1 MLTPPK
7 VFRDVVSQPE
17 AVEQL
22 LGSIGQGKDVHHAW
36 LFTGPPGSGR
46 SQLALAFAASMLCAD
61 SGCGTCNSCQM
72 IQSRNHP
79 DVQVLNTERVLIS
92 IDEVTEFIEKSI
104 QMPAIGKYR
113 IMVIEDADRMS
124 ERTSNLLLKSLEE
137 PPKGTIWMICAPSEA
152 DLLPTIRSRVRRVQ
166 LKVPTVEAVA
176 QLLVEKYGIGLQ
188 LAQQSAAQA
197 QSHVGMARRLAS
209 NAGARDRRSQALKAV
224 LSITDIPSAM
234 AVSDTLAKLAESDG
248 AQLTAE
254 QDEAERKA
262 LFLAMGVSE
271 ESKLNPSSR
280 AQLRRLEESQKRR
293 ATRSK
298 RDGLDRILI
307 DLMGL
312 YRDVLTVQ
320 LGAGEPLINVDLV
333 QEITKLANESSQ
345 AQSIHNIEEIEKVR
359 NRMERSHLEERPQN
373 EPFEYNRS
381 NLEHCRRCCCRN
393 VDNLSFSI

>member
-22 LGSIGQGKDVHHAW
+22 LGSTGQGSEVHHAW

-46 SQLALAFAASMLCAD
+46 SQLALAFAASLLCAD
-61 SGCGTCNSCQM
+61 GGCGTCNSCQM

-166 LKVPTVEAVA
+166 LKVPTVDAVA

-234 AVSDTLAKLAESDG
+234 AVSDSLAKLAESDG

-280 AQLRRLEESQKRR
+280 AQLRKLEEAQKRR

-333 QEITKLANESSQ
+333 QEITKLANESTQ

-359 NRMERSHLEERPQN
+359 NRMERNVRDIYLLDSLAVT
-373 EPFEYNRS
+373 F
-381 NLEHCRRCCCRN
+381 RRKA
-393 VDNLSFSI
+393 SK

>member
-46 SQLALAFAASMLCAD
+46 SQLALAFAASLLCAD
-61 SGCGTCNSCQM
+61 GGCGSCNSCQM

-333 QEITKLANESSQ
+333 QEITKLANESTQ

-359 NRMERSHLEERPQN
+359 NRMERNVRDVYLLDSLAVT
-373 EPFEYNRS
+373 F
-381 NLEHCRRCCCRN
+381 RRKA
-393 VDNLSFSI
+393 SK

>member
-17 AVEQL
+17 AVDQL
-22 LGSIGQGKDVHHAW
+22 LSVIGQEAKGIHHAW

-46 SQLALAFAASMLCAD
+46 SQLALAFAASLMCTEG
-61 SGCGTCNSCQM
+61 GCGSCNSCQM
-72 IQSRNHP
+72 IQNRNHP
-79 DVQVLNTERVLIS
+79 DVQVLNTDRVLIS

-209 NAGARDRRSQALKAV
+209 NAGARDRRSQALQAV

-234 AVSDTLAKLAESDG
+234 LASEALAKLAESDG

-254 QDEAERKA
+254 RDEAERRA
-262 LFLAMGVSE
+262 LFLSLGVSE

-312 YRDVLTVQ
+312 YRDVLSIQ
-320 LGAGEPLINVDLV
+320 LGTNEPLINVDLI
-333 QEITKLANESSQ
+333 QPITKLANESSQ

-359 NRMERSHLEERPQN
+359 YRMD
-373 EPFEYNRS
+373 
-381 NLEHCRRCCCRN
+381 RN
-393 VDNLSFSI
+393 VRDTYLLDSLAVHFRRKASK

>member
-234 AVSDTLAKLAESDG
+234 AVSVTLAKLAESDG

-359 NRMERSHLEERPQN
+359 NRMERNVRDVYLLDSLAVT
-373 EPFEYNRS
+373 F
-381 NLEHCRRCCCRN
+381 RRKA
-393 VDNLSFSI
+393 SK

>member
-1 MLTPPK
+1 MLTSPK

-17 AVEQL
+17 AVGQL
-22 LGSIGQGKDVHHAW
+22 LTAMGQEEKDIHHAW

-46 SQLALAFAASMLCAD
+46 SQLALAFAAALMCSEG
-61 SGCGTCNSCQM
+61 GCGTCNSCQM

-92 IDEVTEFIEKSI
+92 IDEVSEFIDKSI

-113 IMVIEDADRMS
+113 IMVIEDADRMA

-166 LKVPTVEAVA
+166 LKVPTVDAVA
-176 QLLVEKYGIGLQ
+176 QLLVDKYGIGFQ
-188 LAQQSAAQA
+188 LAHQSAAQA
-197 QSHVGMARRLAS
+197 QSHVGMARRLAT
-209 NAGARDRRSQALKAV
+209 NAGARERRSQALQAV
-224 LSITDIPSAM
+224 LSINDIPSAM
-234 AVSDTLAKLAESDG
+234 AAAEILAKLAESDG

-254 QDEAERKA
+254 QDEVERKE
-262 LFLAMGVSE
+262 LLISMGVSE
-271 ESKLNPSSR
+271 ESKLAPSAR

-312 YRDVLTVQ
+312 YRDVLNIQ
-320 LGAGEPLINVDLV
+320 LGAKEPLINVDLV
-333 QEITKLANESSQ
+333 PQITKLANESTQ

-359 NRMERSHLEERPQN
+359 YRMD
-373 EPFEYNRS
+373 
-381 NLEHCRRCCCRN
+381 RN
-393 VDNLSFSI
+393 VKETYLLSSLAVTFRRKASR

>member
-46 SQLALAFAASMLCAD
+46 SQLALAFAASLLCAD
-61 SGCGTCNSCQM
+61 GGCGTCNSCQM

-320 LGAGEPLINVDLV
+320 LKASEPLINVDLV
-333 QEITKLANESSQ
+333 QEITKLANESTQ

-359 NRMERSHLEERPQN
+359 NRMERNVRDVYLLDSLAVT
-373 EPFEYNRS
+373 F
-381 NLEHCRRCCCRN
+381 RRKA
-393 VDNLSFSI
+393 SK

>member
-17 AVEQL
+17 AVDQL
-22 LGSIGQGKDVHHAW
+22 LGAIQNESEVHHAW

-46 SQLALAFAASMLCAD
+46 SQLALAFAAALLCED
-61 SGCGTCNSCQM
+61 GGCGSCNSCQM
-72 IQSRNHP
+72 IQSKNHP
-79 DVQVLNTERVLIS
+79 DVQVLNTDRVLIS

-176 QLLVEKYGIGLQ
+176 QLLVEKYGIGVE

-234 AVSDTLAKLAESDG
+234 AVSEVLAKLAESDG

-254 QDEAERKA
+254 QDEAERKE
-262 LFLAMGVSE
+262 LFLSLGVSE

-333 QEITKLANESSQ
+333 QEITKLANESTQ

-359 NRMERSHLEERPQN
+359 YRMERNVRDTYLLDSLAVS
-373 EPFEYNRS
+373 F
-381 NLEHCRRCCCRN
+381 RRKA
-393 VDNLSFSI
+393 SK

>member
-46 SQLALAFAASMLCAD
+46 SQLALAFAASLLCAD
-61 SGCGTCNSCQM
+61 GGCGTCNSCQM

-188 LAQQSAAQA
+188 LAHQSAAQA

-234 AVSDTLAKLAESDG
+234 AVSEALAKLAESDG

-320 LGAGEPLINVDLV
+320 LGASEPLINVDLV
-333 QEITKLANESSQ
+333 QEITKLANESTQ

-359 NRMERSHLEERPQN
+359 NRMERNVRDVYLLDSLAVT
-373 EPFEYNRS
+373 F
-381 NLEHCRRCCCRN
+381 RRKA
-393 VDNLSFSI
+393 SK

>member
-17 AVEQL
+17 AVDQL
-22 LGSIGQGKDVHHAW
+22 LGAIGNQSDVHHAW

-46 SQLALAFAASMLCAD
+46 SQIALAFAASLLCAEG
-61 SGCGTCNSCQM
+61 GCGNCNSCQM

-137 PPKGTIWMICAPSEA
+137 PPKGTIWMICAPSES

-166 LKVPTVEAVA
+166 LKVPSVEAVA
-176 QLLVEKYGIGLQ
+176 LLLVEKYGIGVE

-209 NAGARDRRSQALKAV
+209 NAGARDRRSQALQAV

-234 AVSDTLAKLAESDG
+234 AVSEVLAKLAESDG
-248 AQLTAE
+248 VQLTAE
-254 QDEAERKA
+254 QDEAERKE
-262 LFLAMGVSE
+262 LFLSLGVSE

-307 DLMGL
+307 VLMGL

-320 LGAGEPLINVDLV
+320 LGAGEPLINFDLI
-333 QEITKLANESSQ
+333 QEITKLANQSTQ

-359 NRMERSHLEERPQN
+359 YRMERNVRDSYLLDSLAIT
-373 EPFEYNRS
+373 F
-381 NLEHCRRCCCRN
+381 RRKA
-393 VDNLSFSI
+393 SK

>member
-1 MLTPPK
+1 
-7 VFRDVVSQPE
+7 
-17 AVEQL
+17 
-22 LGSIGQGKDVHHAW
+22 
-36 LFTGPPGSGR
+36 
-46 SQLALAFAASMLCAD
+46 
-61 SGCGTCNSCQM
+61 
-72 IQSRNHP
+72 
-79 DVQVLNTERVLIS
+79 
-92 IDEVTEFIEKSI
+92 
-104 QMPAIGKYR
+104 
-113 IMVIEDADRMS
+113 MS

-234 AVSDTLAKLAESDG
+234 AVSDSLAKLAESDG

-280 AQLRRLEESQKRR
+280 AQLRRLEEAQKRR

-333 QEITKLANESSQ
+333 QEITKLASESTQ

-359 NRMERSHLEERPQN
+359 NRMERNVRDIYLLDSLAVT
-373 EPFEYNRS
+373 F
-381 NLEHCRRCCCRN
+381 RRKA
-393 VDNLSFSI
+393 SK

>member
-22 LGSIGQGKDVHHAW
+22 LGATSQGNEVHHAW

-46 SQLALAFAASMLCAD
+46 SQLALAFAASLMCAD
-61 SGCGTCNSCQM
+61 GGCGICNSCQM

-113 IMVIEDADRMS
+113 IMIIEDADRMS

-188 LAQQSAAQA
+188 LAEQSAAQA

-209 NAGARDRRSQALKAV
+209 NAGARERRSQALKAV

-234 AVSDTLAKLAESDG
+234 AVSEALAKLAESDG

-262 LFLAMGVSE
+262 LFLSLGVSE

-320 LGAGEPLINVDLV
+320 LGAVEPLINVDLV
-333 QEITKLANESSQ
+333 QEITKLANESTQ
-345 AQSIHNIEEIEKVR
+345 AQSIHNIEAIEKVR
-359 NRMERSHLEERPQN
+359 YRMERNVRDTYLLDSLAVT
-373 EPFEYNRS
+373 F
-381 NLEHCRRCCCRN
+381 RRKA
-393 VDNLSFSI
+393 SK

>member
-7 VFRDVVSQPE
+7 VLRDVVSQPE

-22 LGSIGQGKDVHHAW
+22 LGSTGQGSEVHHAW

-46 SQLALAFAASMLCAD
+46 SQLALAFAASLLCAD
-61 SGCGTCNSCQM
+61 GGCGTCNSCQM

-234 AVSDTLAKLAESDG
+234 AVSDSLAKLAESDG

-280 AQLRRLEESQKRR
+280 AQLRRLEEAQKRR

-333 QEITKLANESSQ
+333 QEITKLANESTQ

-359 NRMERSHLEERPQN
+359 NRMERNVRDIYLLDSLAVT
-373 EPFEYNRS
+373 F
-381 NLEHCRRCCCRN
+381 RRK
-393 VDNLSFSI
+393 VSK

>member
-17 AVEQL
+17 AVDQL
-22 LGSIGQGKDVHHAW
+22 LGAIQNESEVHHAW

-46 SQLALAFAASMLCAD
+46 SQLALAFAASLLCAEG
-61 SGCGTCNSCQM
+61 GCGSCNSCQM
-72 IQSRNHP
+72 IQSKNHP
-79 DVQVLNTERVLIS
+79 DVQVLNTDRVLIS
-92 IDEVTEFIEKSI
+92 IDEVAEFIEKSI

-176 QLLVEKYGIGLQ
+176 QLLVEKYGIGVE

-234 AVSDTLAKLAESDG
+234 AVSEVLAKLAESDG

-254 QDEAERKA
+254 QDEAERKE
-262 LFLAMGVSE
+262 LFLSLGVSE

-333 QEITKLANESSQ
+333 QEITKLANESTQ

-359 NRMERSHLEERPQN
+359 YRMERNVRDTYLLDSLAVS
-373 EPFEYNRS
+373 F
-381 NLEHCRRCCCRN
+381 RRKA
-393 VDNLSFSI
+393 SK

>member
-17 AVEQL
+17 AVDQL
-22 LGSIGQGKDVHHAW
+22 LGAIRQENEVHHAW

-46 SQLALAFAASMLCAD
+46 SQLALAFAASLLCAEG
-61 SGCGTCNSCQM
+61 GCGNCNSCQM

-166 LKVPTVEAVA
+166 LKVPTVDAVA
-176 QLLVEKYGIGLQ
+176 QLLVEKYGIGLE
-188 LAQQSAAQA
+188 LARQSAAQA

-209 NAGARDRRSQALKAV
+209 NSGARDRRSQALKAV

-234 AVSDTLAKLAESDG
+234 AVSETLAKLAESDG

-254 QDEAERKA
+254 QDEAERKD
-262 LFLAMGVSE
+262 LFIAMGVSE

-359 NRMERSHLEERPQN
+359 YRMD
-373 EPFEYNRS
+373 
-381 NLEHCRRCCCRN
+381 RN
-393 VDNLSFSI
+393 VRESYLLDSLAITFRRRASK

>member
-22 LGSIGQGKDVHHAW
+22 LGSTGQGSEVHHAW

-46 SQLALAFAASMLCAD
+46 SQLALAFAASLLCAD
-61 SGCGTCNSCQM
+61 GGCGTCNSCQM

-234 AVSDTLAKLAESDG
+234 AVSDSLAKLAESDG

-280 AQLRRLEESQKRR
+280 AQLRRLEEAQKRR

-333 QEITKLANESSQ
+333 QEITKLASESTQ

-359 NRMERSHLEERPQN
+359 NRMERNVRDIYLLDSLAVT
-373 EPFEYNRS
+373 F
-381 NLEHCRRCCCRN
+381 RRK
-393 VDNLSFSI
+393 VSK

>member
-46 SQLALAFAASMLCAD
+46 SQLALAFAASLLCAD
-61 SGCGTCNSCQM
+61 GGCGTCNSCQM
-72 IQSRNHP
+72 IQLSNHP

-248 AQLTAE
+248 AQLTTE

-333 QEITKLANESSQ
+333 QEITKLANESTQ

-359 NRMERSHLEERPQN
+359 NRMERNVRDVYLLDSLAVT
-373 EPFEYNRS
+373 F
-381 NLEHCRRCCCRN
+381 RRKA
-393 VDNLSFSI
+393 SK

>member
-1 MLTPPK
+1 
-7 VFRDVVSQPE
+7 
-17 AVEQL
+17 
-22 LGSIGQGKDVHHAW
+22 
-36 LFTGPPGSGR
+36 
-46 SQLALAFAASMLCAD
+46 
-61 SGCGTCNSCQM
+61 M

-104 QMPAIGKYR
+104 QRPAIGKYR

-137 PPKGTIWMICAPSEA
+137 PPRGTIWMICAPSEA
-152 DLLPTIRSRVRRVQ
+152 DLLPTIRSRVRRVH
-166 LKVPTVEAVA
+166 LKVPTVDAVA

-234 AVSDTLAKLAESDG
+234 AVSGTLAKLAESDG

-254 QDEAERKA
+254 QDEAERQA
-262 LFLAMGVSE
+262 LFLALGVSE

-333 QEITKLANESSQ
+333 QEITKLANESTQ

-359 NRMERSHLEERPQN
+359 NRMERNVRDVYLLDSLAVS
-373 EPFEYNRS
+373 F
-381 NLEHCRRCCCRN
+381 RRKA
-393 VDNLSFSI
+393 SK

>member
-1 MLTPPK
+1 
-7 VFRDVVSQPE
+7 
-17 AVEQL
+17 
-22 LGSIGQGKDVHHAW
+22 
-36 LFTGPPGSGR
+36 
-46 SQLALAFAASMLCAD
+46 
-61 SGCGTCNSCQM
+61 M

-92 IDEVTEFIEKSI
+92 VDEVTEFIEKSI
-104 QMPAIGKYR
+104 QMPALGKFR

-166 LKVPTVEAVA
+166 LKVPTVDAVA
-176 QLLVEKYGIGLQ
+176 QLLVEKYGIAFD
-188 LAQQSAAQA
+188 LAFNSASQA

-209 NAGARDRRSQALKAV
+209 NAGARDRRTQALRAV

-234 AVSDTLAKLAESDG
+234 YVSETLAKLAESDG

-254 QDEAERKA
+254 QDETERKELLIA
-262 LFLAMGVSE
+262 LGVSE

-320 LGAGEPLINVDLV
+320 LGTGGPLINVDLV
-333 QEITKLANESSQ
+333 QEITKLANESTQS
-345 AQSIHNIEEIEKVR
+345 QSIHNIEQIEKVR
-359 NRMERSHLEERPQN
+359 YRMD
-373 EPFEYNRS
+373 
-381 NLEHCRRCCCRN
+381 RN
-393 VDNLSFSI
+393 VKDTYLLDSLAITFRRKASR

>member
-1 MLTPPK
+1 MLTSPR

-17 AVEQL
+17 AIDTL
-22 LGSIGQGKDVHHAW
+22 LSAIGDGYKVIHHAW

-46 SQLALAFAASMLCAD
+46 SQLALAFASALLCED
-61 SGCGTCNSCQM
+61 GGCGSCNSCQM
-72 IQSRNHP
+72 IQNKSHP
-79 DVQVLNTERVLIS
+79 DVQLLNTERVLIS
-92 IDEVTEFIEKSI
+92 VDEVTEFIEKSI

-113 IMVIEDADRMS
+113 IMVIEDADRMA

-137 PPKGTIWMICAPSEA
+137 PPRGTIWMLCAPSEA

-176 QLLVEKYGIGLQ
+176 QLLVEKYGVGLE
-188 LAQQSAAQA
+188 LAQRSSSQA
-197 QSHVGMARRLAS
+197 QSHVGMARRLAT
-209 NAGARDRRSQALKAV
+209 NAGARERRTQALQAV

-234 AVSDTLAKLAESDG
+234 KVSEVLAKLAESDG

-254 QDEAERKA
+254 QDEYERKE
-262 LFLAMGVSE
+262 LLMTLGVTE
-271 ESKLNPSSR
+271 ESKLNTASR
-280 AQLRRLEESQKRR
+280 AALKRLEESQKRR

-320 LGAGEPLINVDLV
+320 LGAKESLINVDLV
-333 QEITKLANESSQ
+333 QEITQLANESTQS
-345 AQSIHNIEEIEKVR
+345 QSIRNLEAIEKVR
-359 NRMERSHLEERPQN
+359 YRMERNVRDVLLLDSLAVT
-373 EPFEYNRS
+373 
-381 NLEHCRRCCCRN
+381 LRRKARR
-393 VDNLSFSI
+393 

>member
-1 MLTPPK
+1 MHTPPK

-46 SQLALAFAASMLCAD
+46 SQLALAFAASLLCAD

-234 AVSDTLAKLAESDG
+234 AVSEALAKLAESDG

-333 QEITKLANESSQ
+333 QEISKLANESTQ

-359 NRMERSHLEERPQN
+359 NRMERNVRDVYLLDSLAVT
-373 EPFEYNRS
+373 F
-381 NLEHCRRCCCRN
+381 RRKA
-393 VDNLSFSI
+393 SK

>member
-17 AVEQL
+17 AVGQL
-22 LGSIGQGKDVHHAW
+22 LSAVSQGKDIHHAW

-46 SQLALAFAASMLCAD
+46 SQLALAFAAALLC
-61 SGCGTCNSCQM
+61 SEGGCGNCNSCQM
-72 IQSRNHP
+72 IQSKNHP
-79 DVQVLNTERVLIS
+79 DVQVLNTQRVLIS
-92 IDEVTEFIEKSI
+92 IDEVTAFIEKSI
-104 QMPAIGKYR
+104 QMPAVGKYR
-113 IMVIEDADRMS
+113 VMVIEDADRMS

-176 QLLVEKYGIGLQ
+176 QLLVEKHGIGYE

-209 NAGARDRRSQALKAV
+209 NAGARERRSQALRAV
-224 LSITDIPSAM
+224 LSITDIPSALYV
-234 AVSDTLAKLAESDG
+234 AEDLIKLAVSDG

-254 QDEAERKA
+254 IDEAERKE
-262 LFLAMGVSE
+262 LFLSMGVSE

-280 AQLRRLEESQKRR
+280 AQLRRLEEAQKRR

-312 YRDVLTVQ
+312 YRDVLSIQ
-320 LGAGEPLINVDLV
+320 LGTGELLINVDLV
-333 QEITKLANESSQ
+333 QEITKLANESTQS
-345 AQSIHNIEEIEKVR
+345 QSIHNIEEIEKVR
-359 NRMERSHLEERPQN
+359 KRLE
-373 EPFEYNRS
+373 
-381 NLEHCRRCCCRN
+381 RN
-393 VDNLSFSI
+393 VNDSYLFDSLAVSFRRKATK

>member
-46 SQLALAFAASMLCAD
+46 SQLALAFAASLLCAD
-61 SGCGTCNSCQM
+61 GGCGTCNSCQM

-333 QEITKLANESSQ
+333 QEITKLANESTQ

-359 NRMERSHLEERPQN
+359 NRMERNVRDVYLLDSLAVT
-373 EPFEYNRS
+373 F
-381 NLEHCRRCCCRN
+381 RRKA
-393 VDNLSFSI
+393 SK

>member
-22 LGSIGQGKDVHHAW
+22 LVSTGQGSEVHHAW

-46 SQLALAFAASMLCAD
+46 SQLALAFAASLLCAD
-61 SGCGTCNSCQM
+61 GGCGTCNSCQM

-234 AVSDTLAKLAESDG
+234 AVSDSLAKLAESDG

-280 AQLRRLEESQKRR
+280 AQLRRLEEAQKRR

-333 QEITKLANESSQ
+333 QEITKLANESTQ

-359 NRMERSHLEERPQN
+359 NRMERNVRDIYLLDSLAVT
-373 EPFEYNRS
+373 F
-381 NLEHCRRCCCRN
+381 RRK
-393 VDNLSFSI
+393 VSK

>member
-1 MLTPPK
+1 MLTQPK

-17 AVEQL
+17 AISTL
-22 LGSIGQGKDVHHAW
+22 LSEISHEGRDIHHAW

-46 SQLALAFAASMLCAD
+46 SQLALAFAAALLCAD
-61 SGCGTCNSCQM
+61 GGCGDCNSCQM
-72 IQSRNHP
+72 IQSRSHP

-92 IDEVTEFIEKSI
+92 IDEVAEFIEKSI
-104 QMPAIGKYR
+104 QMPAIGKFR

-166 LKVPTVEAVA
+166 LKVPTVDAVA
-176 QLLVEKYGIGLQ
+176 QLLVEKYGIATE
-188 LAQQSAAQA
+188 LAHSSASQA
-197 QSHVGMARRLAS
+197 QSHVGMARRLAT
-209 NAGARDRRSQALKAV
+209 NAGARDRRTQALKAV
-224 LSITDIPSAM
+224 LSISDIPSAM
-234 AVSDTLAKLAESDG
+234 YVSETLAKLAESDG

-254 QDEAERKA
+254 QDETERKE
-262 LFLAMGVSE
+262 LLLSLGVSE

-312 YRDVLTVQ
+312 YRDVLAVQ
-320 LGAGEPLINVDLV
+320 LGTGGPLINVDLV
-333 QEITKLANESSQ
+333 QEITKLANESTQ
-345 AQSIHNIEEIEKVR
+345 AQSIHNIEQIEKTR
-359 NRMERSHLEERPQN
+359 YRMD
-373 EPFEYNRS
+373 
-381 NLEHCRRCCCRN
+381 RN
-393 VDNLSFSI
+393 VKDNYLLDSLAVSFRRKASK

>member
-1 MLTPPK
+1 
-7 VFRDVVSQPE
+7 
-17 AVEQL
+17 
-22 LGSIGQGKDVHHAW
+22 
-36 LFTGPPGSGR
+36 
-46 SQLALAFAASMLCAD
+46 
-61 SGCGTCNSCQM
+61 M
-72 IQSRNHP
+72 IQSKNHP
-79 DVQVLNTERVLIS
+79 DVQVLNTDRVLIS

-176 QLLVEKYGIGLQ
+176 QLLVEKYGIGVE

-234 AVSDTLAKLAESDG
+234 AVSEALAKLAESDG

-254 QDEAERKA
+254 QDEAERKE
-262 LFLAMGVSE
+262 LFLSLGVSE

-333 QEITKLANESSQ
+333 QEITKLANESTQ

-359 NRMERSHLEERPQN
+359 YRMERNVRDTYLLDSLAVS
-373 EPFEYNRS
+373 F
-381 NLEHCRRCCCRN
+381 RRKA
-393 VDNLSFSI
+393 SK

>member
-1 MLTPPK
+1 MLTAPK

-17 AVEQL
+17 AVGQL
-22 LGSIGQGKDVHHAW
+22 MTAMGQEGKDIHHAW

-46 SQLALAFAASMLCAD
+46 SQLALAFAAALMCAEG
-61 SGCGTCNSCQM
+61 GCGTCNSCQM

-92 IDEVTEFIEKSI
+92 IDEVSEFIDKSI

-113 IMVIEDADRMS
+113 IMVIEDADRMA

-176 QLLVEKYGIGLQ
+176 QLLVEKYGIGFE

-197 QSHVGMARRLAS
+197 QSHVGMARRLAT
-209 NAGARDRRSQALKAV
+209 NAGARERRSQALQAV

-234 AVSDTLAKLAESDG
+234 FAAETLAKLAESDG

-254 QDEAERKA
+254 QDEAERKE
-262 LFLAMGVSE
+262 LLISMGVSE
-271 ESKLNPSSR
+271 ESKLAPSAR

-312 YRDVLTVQ
+312 YRDVLNIQ
-320 LGAGEPLINVDLV
+320 LGAKEPLINVDLV
-333 QEITKLANESSQ
+333 PQITKLANESTQ

-359 NRMERSHLEERPQN
+359 YRMD
-373 EPFEYNRS
+373 
-381 NLEHCRRCCCRN
+381 RN
-393 VDNLSFSI
+393 VRETYLLSSLAVILRRKASR

>member
-17 AVEQL
+17 AVSAL
-22 LGSIGQGKDVHHAW
+22 LGEIRREGKDIHHAW

-46 SQLALAFAASMLCAD
+46 SQLALAFAAALLC
-61 SGCGTCNSCQM
+61 SEGGCGTCNSCQM
-72 IQSRNHP
+72 IQTRNHP

-92 IDEVTEFIEKSI
+92 VDEVTEFIEKSI
-104 QMPAIGKYR
+104 QMPAIGRFR

-166 LKVPTVEAVA
+166 LKVPTVDAVA
-176 QLLVEKYGIGLQ
+176 QLLVEKYGIAFD
-188 LAQQSAAQA
+188 LAQSIAAQA
-197 QSHVGMARRLAS
+197 QSHVGMARRLAT
-209 NAGARDRRSQALKAV
+209 NAGARERRTQALKAV

-234 AVSDTLAKLAESDG
+234 YVSETLAKLAESDG

-254 QDEAERKA
+254 QDDAERKE
-262 LFLAMGVSE
+262 LLISLGVSE

-280 AQLRRLEESQKRR
+280 AAIRRLEEAQKKR

-298 RDGLDRILI
+298 RDGLDRVLI

-312 YRDVLTVQ
+312 YRDVLTIQ
-320 LGAGEPLINVDLV
+320 LGTGGALINADLV
-333 QEITKLANESSQ
+333 QEITKLANESTQ
-345 AQSIHNIEEIEKVR
+345 AQSIHNIEQIEKVR
-359 NRMERSHLEERPQN
+359 YRMD
-373 EPFEYNRS
+373 
-381 NLEHCRRCCCRN
+381 RN
-393 VDNLSFSI
+393 VKDNYLLDSLAVGFRRKAAR